1 MDSDPQMDVY
11 VVCIARYYY
20 TNFTRLELLGG
31 HFIARPANQGIKIK
45 LTDVKHPQTFVIAD
59 FEVADE
65 KRYYCE
71 LLGEQ
76 FRLQEASIP
85 DLRWDMFVQITAS
98 TEKIT
103 RKYIYQIGDWDPC
116 FTSTWD
122 DARANMI

>member
-65 KRYYCE
+65 KRY
-71 LLGEQ
+71 
-76 FRLQEASIP
+76 
-85 DLRWDMFVQITAS
+85 
-98 TEKIT
+98 
-103 RKYIYQIGDWDPC
+103 
-116 FTSTWD
+116 
-122 DARANMI
+122 